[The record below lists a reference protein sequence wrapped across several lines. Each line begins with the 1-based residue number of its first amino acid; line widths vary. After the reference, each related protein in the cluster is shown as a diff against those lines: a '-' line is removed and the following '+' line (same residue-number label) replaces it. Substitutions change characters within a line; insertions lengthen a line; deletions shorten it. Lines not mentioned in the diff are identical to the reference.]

1 MPGDDI
7 LRVRAPTNKSAISS
21 SLEFATASPV
31 ILCGVRFYPIFA
43 RERAADSL
51 QRKTGFYSFIAA
63 YRVFTG
69 SWLAGWPARD
79 TGLLRCELWD
89 SWLEAARQTC
99 AFRSFSLSEK
109 QTSSVD
115 ENDERNDK
123 ETSSRSGNL
132 AQRDKGSARF
142 YEASPRAIL
151 SCLVNSLRETN
162 EGRVEKRN
170 KGVLKLR

>member
-7 LRVRAPTNKSAISS
+7 LRVRAPTNKSAIS
-21 SLEFATASPV
+21 
-31 ILCGVRFYPIFA
+31 
-43 RERAADSL
+43 
-51 QRKTGFYSFIAA
+51 A

-69 SWLAGWPARD
+69 SW
-79 TGLLRCELWD
+79 
-89 SWLEAARQTC
+89 
-99 AFRSFSLSEK
+99 AFRSFSLSER

-132 AQRDKGSARF
+132 AQGDKGGARF
-142 YEASPRAIL
+142 YEASPRAVL
-151 SCLVNSLRETN
+151 SPLVNSLCEETN
-162 EGRVEKRN
+162 EGRVEKQN

>member
-7 LRVRAPTNKSAISS
+7 PRIQAPTNKSAI
-21 SLEFATASPV
+21 SPV

-43 RERAADSL
+43 RERTADSL
-51 QRKTGFYSFIAA
+51 QRKTGFHSFIAA
-63 YRVFTG
+63 HRVFTG
-69 SWLAGWPARD
+69 SWPAGQSTRG
-79 TGLLRCELWD
+79 TGLLRRELWD
-89 SWLEAARQTC
+89 SWLEAAKQAC
-99 AFRSFSLSEK
+99 AFRSFSLSQR

-132 AQRDKGSARF
+132 AQRDKGSVRF

-151 SCLVNSLRETN
+151 SRLVNSLRGETN
-162 EGRVEKRN
+162 GGRVRN
-170 KGVLKLR
+170 KVKVSLS